1 MNNFKNIIIED
12 MLLLLRTLKMRLLRR
27 PLTFLGTACTGAF
40 VGLLIFNRILPN
52 GASSCVAVCTGV
64 ATSAAYTRLEISE
77 TSRTLRHPRVRSFD
91 ANFLPS
97 NSPMEDRFVIGESLS
112 LNAVAFSVI
121 DGHKGHQCAEHLQR
135 HLLGYLARTLLKGV
149 AMKSTKPDDAWD
161 TVTGMTWSPPPTSTG
176 TAQSSV
182 VKDTLSSLTPSAMEQ
197 CIREAFRSLDDDI
210 SAAGLAA
217 VERLRKRSPGPVTES
232 TESRIMEALSGA
244 CAIAAIV
251 QSANVH
257 VASVG
262 DCRAVLGRKLA
273 NGTWTA
279 LPLSVDQ
286 NADNPAEVKRVK
298 DAHPGEPSAI
308 LWKRILGML
317 MPFRS
322 FGDFYYKWK
331 RKELNGLVTLPPN
344 YLTPPYVT
352 AEPVITTHP
361 LQEGDEFV
369 IIASDGLWDKL
380 SNEKAVQTVAE
391 CLEGSRKKSRT
402 PTSWFG
408 GPAVHEGGGC
418 CCTQNAATRLLWAA
432 LGGTK
437 ESVQRLLNIGP
448 PRSRVFRDDITVIVV
463 HLRPSKD
470 RSS

>member
-1 MNNFKNIIIED
+1 MRF
-12 MLLLLRTLKMRLLRR
+12 LRTLKMRLLRR

-52 GASSCVAVCTGV
+52 GATSCVAVCTGV
-64 ATSAAYTRLEISE
+64 TTSAAYTRLELNE
-77 TSRTLRHPRVRSFD
+77 ASRTLHHPRVRGFD
-91 ANFLPS
+91 VNFLPS
-97 NSPMEDRFVIGESLS
+97 NFPMEDRFVIGESLA
-112 LNAVAFSVI
+112 LNAAAFSVI

-135 HLLGYLARTLLKGV
+135 HMLGYLARTLLKGV

-161 TVTGMTWSPPPTSTG
+161 TVTGMTWSPPPPPPPSLPTG
-176 TAQSSV
+176 AGQSSV
-182 VKDTLSSLTPSAMEQ
+182 KDALSSLSPSTMEQ

-210 SAAGLAA
+210 SAAGLAE
-217 VERLRKRSPGPVTES
+217 VKRLRKGSPLTES
-232 TESRIMEALSGA
+232 TENRIMEALSGA

-251 QSANVH
+251 QSAKVY

-273 NGTWTA
+273 NGTWAA

-286 NADNPAEVKRVK
+286 NADNPAEVKRVT

-308 LWKRILGML
+308 LRKRILGNL

-322 FGDFYYKWK
+322 FGDFDFKWN
-331 RKELNGLVTLPPN
+331 RKELNGLVALPSN

-380 SNEKAVQTVAE
+380 SNEKAVQTVAK
-391 CLEGSRKKSRT
+391 CLEGSGKKSN
-402 PTSWFG
+402 SWFG
-408 GPAVHEGGGC
+408 GPQEASGC
-418 CCTQNAATRLLWAA
+418 CCLQNAATRLLWTA
-432 LGGTK
+432 LGGTQ
-437 ESVQRLLNIGP
+437 ESVQELLDVGP
-448 PRSRVFRDDITVIVV
+448 PYSRVLRDDITVIVV
-463 HLRPSKD
+463 HLRSSEDQPS
-470 RSS
+470 